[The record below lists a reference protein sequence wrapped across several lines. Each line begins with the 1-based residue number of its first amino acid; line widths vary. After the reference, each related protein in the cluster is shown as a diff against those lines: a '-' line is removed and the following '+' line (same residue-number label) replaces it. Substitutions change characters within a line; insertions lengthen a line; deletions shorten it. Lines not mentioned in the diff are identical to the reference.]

1 MYICNVKPTHLFLK
15 KKKAYQYLLQDWF
28 NKRLKINGLGPGM
41 RLSPI
46 NYMKQDAEK
55 DKKFVEELKKY
66 EDANVIVA
74 ALIATVTF
82 TAGFTVPGGF
92 VSEKGPLQ
100 GTPILGRNSAFQTF
114 MVMDTLA
121 LVLSTS
127 SVLIHLFIKIHAY
140 FPFIMWSVLIS
151 FYLSI
156 SAMLTMVVAF
166 ATGTYAML
174 GHSTAFSI
182 LICVLALSF
191 FILFLYFTVWYSHG
205 WIALSKRRKFLNW
218 QVV

>member
-1 MYICNVKPTHLFLK
+1 
-15 KKKAYQYLLQDWF
+15 
-28 NKRLKINGLGPGM
+28 M
-41 RLSPI
+41 RISPKTD
-46 NYMKQDAEK
+46 MKQDRRKEHEQIAA
-55 DKKFVEELKKY
+55 LKKVQ
-66 EDANVIVA
+66 EASVIVA

-82 TAGFTVPGGF
+82 TAGFSVPGGF

-121 LVLSTS
+121 FVLSTS